1 MNPFVG
7 SFQWSDWVRG
17 LVASF
22 IGGGSGAFAAGL
34 SSVAIDSN
42 HFNIYT
48 ADFWKLML
56 GTFVISGLVPFFAY
70 LHQQPL
76 PDTVDKEHTIKVIT
90 QGDKDPITIDTKK
103 ETSTEKKD
111 G

>member
-1 MNPFVG
+1 MIPFGG
-7 SFQWSDWVRG
+7 SFNWSDWGRG
-17 LVASF
+17 LIAAF
-22 IGGGSGAFAAGL
+22 IGGGSGAFSAGL
-34 SSVAIDSN
+34 SSIAVDSN

-48 ADFWKLML
+48 QDFWKLML

-70 LHQQPL
+70 LHQNPV
-76 PDTVDKEHTIKVIT
+76 PGTVDKEHTVKTIT
-90 QGDKDPITIDTKK
+90 KGDAAPIIIETNK